1 MEDDGKPYTIN
12 LSNYCYNLSHS
23 GRTDPDFSGKR
34 WRIMVGE
41 KSSPCILSGCL
52 GAKGFENNLC
62 GTPRN
67 RTVVCRTRRQRC
79 SWGKRWSDESPYT
92 EELALLREG
101 DGVHLAGTLVR
112 LAMTA
117 GEEDDWSE
125 FTSSTKGACSLKG
138 ASRSRSRPITAILPG
153 SKWSCFLLRTVLQD
167 ALSEVMKVNPLLK
180 PKVFVDDLTASWVEE
195 THFAPR
201 AHKWSR

>member
-1 MEDDGKPYTIN
+1 M
-12 LSNYCYNLSHS
+12 
-23 GRTDPDFSGKR
+23 KR
-34 WRIMVGE
+34 VLHAYYRVAWEQRD
-41 KSSPCILSGCL
+41 S
-52 GAKGFENNLC
+52 
-62 GTPRN
+62 
-67 RTVVCRTRRQRC
+67 RTVCGNTTQPNSC
-79 SWGKRWSDESPYT
+79 LQNEATALQLGKSWSDESPYT

-180 PKVFVDDLTASWVEE
+180 PKVFVDDKPTLLHEPTNGADEVLKEE
-195 THFAPR
+195 L
-201 AHKWSR
+201 